1 MRQNPGMRL
10 SRLAALAV
18 ALLALA
24 GCEQKVV
31 VGGKPSPKQINRVAS
46 LSPGTTEVISLYA
59 ERVNLVGKTAACN
72 YPTDFPDV
80 PVVADVKPNYEK
92 LAQIKP
98 DLIVFDASL
107 YGEADIAKLEQL
119 GIETWKMDVRTID
132 GFIDWLQRTGAKMGS
147 EIKFGEYADKIYA
160 AKQLAMGRAQGT
172 KPKVAVLMGDPGTS
186 YMIAGTGA
194 FVADVI
200 RASGGDPIG
209 PDARN
214 FVAVNAESLVT
225 QAPDIIVT
233 NSDPDQMMKD
243 PQLRGTPAVK
253 SGAIAGVSGDVLLR
267 TGQRI
272 DTLIDN
278 LSKYFQAWRANQ

>member
-10 SRLAALAV
+10 SRVAVLAV

-31 VGGKPSPKQINRVAS
+31 VGGKPAPKQINTVAS

-72 YPTDFPDV
+72 YPTDFPEV
-80 PVVADVKPNYEK
+80 PVVVDVKPDYEK

-98 DLIVFDASL
+98 DLIVYDASL
-107 YGEADIAKLEQL
+107 YGEADIAKLDQL
-119 GIETWKMDVRTID
+119 GIETWKMDVRTVD
-132 GFIDWLQRTGAKMGS
+132 EFIDWLQRTGSKMES
-147 EIKFGEYADKIYA
+147 EIKFGEYADKIYSTR
-160 AKQLAMGRAQGT
+160 QLAMGRAQGK

-186 YMIAGTGA
+186 YMIAGQGS

-200 RASGGDPIG
+200 RASGGDPVG

-214 FVAVNAESLVT
+214 FVAVNPETLVT

-233 NSDPDQMMKD
+233 NGEPDMMLKD
-243 PQLRGTPAVK
+243 PQLRGTPAAK
-253 SGAIAGVSGDVLLR
+253 TRAIVGVAGDVLLR
-267 TGQRI
+267 TGQRV

-278 LSKYFQAWRANQ
+278 LSKYFQGWGASQ